1 LDRGSPPT
9 WCDEGRAKALA
20 DIWVEARDVPC
31 GEPAGE
37 SGDGSHLRKRGAASW
52 APVQMLVERPAR
64 LRVEVVLEVGGQE
77 LDELDAPLIL
87 LIAGHELLPS
97 M

>member
-1 LDRGSPPT
+1 L
-9 WCDEGRAKALA
+9 KAVA
-20 DIWVEARDVPC
+20 DVWVEARDVLR

-37 SGDGSHLRKRGAASW
+37 SGHGPPLRECGPASW
-52 APVQMLVERPAR
+52 APFEMLIERLAR
-64 LRVEVVLEVGGQE
+64 LRVEVVVQVGGQE
-77 LDELDAPLIL
+77 LDEFDAAPIL